1 MACAR
6 EKRGFSGANSKATE
20 KYKGH
25 SAFLIK
31 PMYIPR
37 QLSLALVLVAVL
49 VSAPCFGTSAQIVPL
64 DQHERATRL
73 ITHFLDKYH
82 YKDFSIDDLLS
93 EQIMDAYVGAL
104 DPNRS
109 Y

>member
-1 MACAR
+1 M
-6 EKRGFSGANSKATE
+6 
-20 KYKGH
+20 
-25 SAFLIK
+25 
-31 PMYIPR
+31 PR
-37 QLSLALVLVAVL
+37 QLPLAFALVVLL

-93 EQIMDAYVGAL
+93 AQILDAYVGAL

-109 Y
+109 YFHQKDIESFEGFRFDMDDALNHRKLDAPFAM